1 MNATQEFKDEMIE
14 GLRKMADWL
23 EKTSAELPVPC
34 GLVGSIYTGAMHDSR
49 GIRHT
54 LDSTIGMALI
64 ANAAGDVDKE
74 VSPQLFKLTKNF
86 GGGVKVEWIAYRE
99 SVCEK
104 VVVGTKVVPAEPER
118 IIAAVPERVEEV
130 VEWRCPSLLKAAA
143 SVEMPSTMEIQSP
156 QQPRLATPLEAM
168 EVLDDIPF

>member
-1 MNATQEFKDEMIE
+1 MNATQDFKDEMVE
-14 GLRKMADWL
+14 GLRKMANWL
-23 EKTSAELPVPC
+23 ENRAVELPIPC
-34 GLVGSIYTGAMHDSR
+34 GFTGSVYTGAMHDHR
-49 GIRHT
+49 GIRHSM
-54 LDSTIGMALI
+54 DSTLGMALI

-74 VSPQLFKLTKNF
+74 VSPQLFKLTKDF
-86 GGGVKVEWIAYRE
+86 GGGVKVEWVAYRE

-104 VVVGTKVVPAEPER
+104 VVVGTKIVPAEPER

-143 SVEMPSTMEIQSP
+143 SVEMPTSP
-156 QQPRLATPLEAM
+156 ELPASSQPLLNAP